1 MKLQCKMDPYLQDFN
16 FCIFWWSWHHT
27 IIFCWN
33 FDWDP
38 KSNLGPAL
46 EQCDKGILS
55 HLEDVCGQIVVQEE
69 GPVGEEEWSIV
80 EDVPAEEHLPDRDE
94 LLEDS

>member
-1 MKLQCKMDPYLQDFN
+1 MDPYLQDFN
-16 FCIFWWSWHHT
+16 FCIFWWSWLHT

-46 EQCDKGILS
+46 EQCEKDLGLGAIWDLS
-55 HLEDVCGQIVVQEE
+55 LCKADDTWSLEEKTYDLQWKRI
-69 GPVGEEEWSIV
+69 II
-80 EDVPAEEHLPDRDE
+80 ATTF
-94 LLEDS
+94 

>member
-1 MKLQCKMDPYLQDFN
+1 MDPYLQDFN
-16 FCIFWWSWHHT
+16 FCIFWWSWYHT

-46 EQCDKGILS
+46 EQCALLRSAKE
-55 HLEDVCGQIVVQEE
+55 LEHCCKKF
-69 GPVGEEEWSIV
+69 
-80 EDVPAEEHLPDRDE
+80 VPALAYLRSAWPCMYPA
-94 LLEDS
+94 